1 MNPYIV
7 FSMEKRK
14 ELIAENPSMKSD
26 IGGVSKLIGKAWKEL
41 SAAEK
46 EKYSKKGAS
55 MKTKKKSK
63 ISKISKISKMSK
75 QSKVSDEVEVKKTR
89 KSGKKRALSG
99 FMKFC
104 QKERASVMKENPNI
118 KFTEVGKELG
128 KRWQALSEGEK
139 KKFA

>member
-63 ISKISKISKMSK
+63 KTKKT
-75 QSKVSDEVEVKKTR
+75 KVSDDVEVKKTR

-104 QKERASVMKENPNI
+104 QKERAYVMKENPDI

>member
-63 ISKISKISKMSK
+63 MSKISKM
-75 QSKVSDEVEVKKTR
+75 SKVSDEVEVKKTR

>member
-63 ISKISKISKMSK
+63 KTKKT
-75 QSKVSDEVEVKKTR
+75 KVSDDVEVKKTR

-104 QKERASVMKENPNI
+104 QKERASVMKENPDI

>member
-46 EKYSKKGAS
+46 EKYSKKGVS

-63 ISKISKISKMSK
+63 KTKKT
-75 QSKVSDEVEVKKTR
+75 KVSDDVEVKKTR

-104 QKERASVMKENPNI
+104 QKERASVMKENPDI

-128 KRWQALSEGEK
+128 KRWQALPEGEK